1 MSFQG
6 IVRTQAVSSMDIGG
20 HGVDSHV
27 LKEEKPYCPRG
38 DSAGD
43 GSSLELAVVAVT
55 TVVTVS
61 F

>member
-1 MSFQG
+1 
-6 IVRTQAVSSMDIGG
+6 MDIGG

-27 LKEEKPYCPRG
+27 LKEEKLYGPRG

-43 GSSLELAVVAVT
+43 SSSVELAVVALIT
-55 TVVTVS
+55 TVTVS

>member
-1 MSFQG
+1 
-6 IVRTQAVSSMDIGG
+6 MDIGG